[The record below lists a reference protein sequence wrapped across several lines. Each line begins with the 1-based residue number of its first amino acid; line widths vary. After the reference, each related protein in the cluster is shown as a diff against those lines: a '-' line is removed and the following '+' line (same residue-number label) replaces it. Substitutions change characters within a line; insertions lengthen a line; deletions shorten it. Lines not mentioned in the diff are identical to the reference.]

1 MSWIF
6 LLCAGACEVV
16 GFVCLQQVNRSANVK
31 TVAQL
36 LVCFVFSFFFLSRSL
51 GSIPIGTAYAV
62 WTGIGTVGSTLLG
75 MYLYGESKNG
85 KRIFFIACVIA
96 AVVGLKLIS

>member
-1 MSWIF
+1 MSWLF

-16 GFVCLQQVNRSANVK
+16 GFVCLQQVNRSVNVRS
-31 TVAQL
+31 VLSL
-36 LVCFVFSFFFLSRSL
+36 LLCFAFSFFFLSRSL

-62 WTGIGTVGSTLLG
+62 WTGIGTVGSTVLG
-75 MYLYGESKNG
+75 MYVYGESKSA
-85 KRIFFIACVIA
+85 KRVFFIACVIA